1 MRITFYA
8 RVLWVPVL
16 LMILATLAVHEA
28 TERLSISHD
37 TTVMGLLS
45 QFDGTATTVF
55 VALATLRTSTRST
68 TPKGNA
74 RMWRRTVRFQFAAAF
89 ALAAFVVATAAAHY
103 TSLGSWA
110 VALNVTTAAA
120 VLWALIGPLDP
131 A

>member
-1 MRITFYA
+1 M
-8 RVLWVPVL
+8 PVL

-28 TERLSISHD
+28 TEHLSISHD

-55 VALATLRTSTRST
+55 VALATLRTSVRSES
-68 TPKGNA
+68 PGGNA
-74 RMWRRTVRFQFAAAF
+74 RMWRRSVRFQFAAAF

-103 TSLGSWA
+103 TGLGSWA
-110 VALNVTTAAA
+110 LALNATTIAA
-120 VLWALIGPLDP
+120 VLWALVGPLES